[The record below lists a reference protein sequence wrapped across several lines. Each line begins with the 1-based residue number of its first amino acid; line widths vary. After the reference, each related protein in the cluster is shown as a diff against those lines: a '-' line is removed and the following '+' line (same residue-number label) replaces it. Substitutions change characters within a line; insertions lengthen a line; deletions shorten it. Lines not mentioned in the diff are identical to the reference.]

1 MSINPIDLSKLAF
14 KLKGIATPKID
25 SQHKILLA
33 KEFGSPQQNATSQKE
48 LEVFASPES
57 PIHCP
62 ITRGIKDHKKSILPF
77 FDG

>member
-1 MSINPIDLSKLAF
+1 LLEISINPQVLSKLAF

-33 KEFGSPQQNATSQKE
+33 KEFGLPHQNATSQKE

-57 PIHCP
+57 TSHCP
-62 ITRGIKDHKKSILPF
+62 IARGVKNN
-77 FDG
+77 